1 MQKTF
6 GSSHQPAAGS
16 GQALRQ
22 DSGQALR
29 QDSGQALR
37 QDSGQANIDATK
49 LAKREGILE
58 ERERFLAEK
67 LKNVDEKLET
77 LEKTRK
83 DLISK
88 LEKSSSIS
96 AEEAKKILLENVEKD
111 LASEISK
118 KIREAEEQIKVEAD
132 EKAKEI
138 LAEAMLHGVTD
149 YVAEFTTSQ
158 VRLPDDEM
166 KGRII
171 GKEGRNVRAF
181 ENATGVDVLMDE
193 TPGVLI
199 ISSFD
204 PVRREIARVSLER
217 LIQDGRIQPQR
228 IEEIVES
235 TKRDIEKLMLQ
246 AGEQLAHE
254 VGVYNLPK
262 ELVEIL
268 GRFKYRYSYG
278 QNLLQHTEEETRIGV
293 ALAKELGANVNVVRL
308 GCLLHDI
315 GKVVAEDEGTHV
327 EKGVALSKKFGL
339 PEEVV
344 NCIAEHHE
352 DKPFSSVESIICYIS
367 DAISGAR
374 PGARRE
380 DIEGYIKRIE
390 DIEKIATSFEGVD
403 KAFAVAAG
411 REVRVIVY
419 PDKIS
424 DDELPKLTHDIAQRI
439 SKEVMVPGQ
448 VKITAIRE
456 VRATELTMTV

>member
-6 GSSHQPAAGS
+6 GSTGTSQTQP
-16 GQALRQ
+16 QNEALIR
-22 DSGQALR
+22 DF
-29 QDSGQALR
+29 
-37 QDSGQANIDATK
+37 TK
-49 LAKREGILE
+49 LEAELAKREGVLE
-58 ERERFLAEK
+58 ERERILAEK
-67 LKNVDEKLET
+67 IKTADEKIEQ
-77 LEKTRK
+77 LEKARK
-83 DLISK
+83 DLILK
-88 LEKSSSIS
+88 LEKSSGMSS
-96 AEEAKKILLENVEKD
+96 GEAHKILLENVEKN
-111 LASEISK
+111 LSAEISR
-118 KIREAEEQIKVEAD
+118 KIKESEEEIKLQSD

-158 VRLPDDEM
+158 VKLPDEEM

-181 ENATGVDVLMDE
+181 EAATGVDVLMDE

-199 ISSFD
+199 VSSFD
-204 PVRREIARVSLER
+204 PVRREIAKVSLER
-217 LIQDGRIQPQR
+217 LMADGRIQPQR
-228 IEEIVES
+228 IEEIVE
-235 TKRDIEKLMLQ
+235 KVREDIEKIMFT
-246 AGEQLAHE
+246 AGEDLCHQ
-254 VGVYNLPK
+254 VDVYNLPR
-262 ELVEIL
+262 ELVAVL

-278 QNLLQHTEEETRIGV
+278 QNMIQHTLEETRIGV
-293 ALAKELGANVNVVRL
+293 ALAKTLGANANIVRL

-315 GKVVAEDEGTHV
+315 GKVVEAEDEGTHV
-327 EKGVALSKKFGL
+327 EKGVQIAKKFGL

-352 DKPFSSVESIICYIS
+352 DKPFSSVESIICYIA

-380 DIEGYIKRIE
+380 DVEDYIKRIA

-403 KAFAVAAG
+403 KAFAVSAG
-411 REVRVIVY
+411 REVRVIVF

-424 DDELPKLTHDIAQRI
+424 DEELPKLTHDIAQKI

-448 VKITAIRE
+448 VKVTAIRE
-456 VRATELTMTV
+456 VRAMEFALS